1 MNNSEKYKKV
11 FSKTFEMKKNF
22 DENLEYNSIE
32 AWDSIGHMN
41 LISNLEEDFKIS
53 LETDDIVDFS
63 SFNKGKEILKKYKI
77 SF

>member
-11 FSKTFEMKKNF
+11 FSKTFEIKSNF

>member
-11 FSKTFEMKKNF
+11 FSKTFEIKSNF
-22 DENLEYNSIE
+22 DENLEYNSID

-63 SFNKGKEILKKYKI
+63 SFKKGKEILKKYKV